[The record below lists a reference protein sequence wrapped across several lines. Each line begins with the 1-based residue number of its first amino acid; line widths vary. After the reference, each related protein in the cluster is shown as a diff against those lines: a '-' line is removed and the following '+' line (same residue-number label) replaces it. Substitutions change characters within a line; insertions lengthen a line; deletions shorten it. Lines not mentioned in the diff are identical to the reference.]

1 MKILKAYRFEMMP
14 NGAQQA
20 AMRRTIGCCRKV
32 YNLGLDLQVKRNEA
46 GEKFLSGFDLV
57 KQLPGWKKEFLWLKT
72 APAHAL
78 QQSLLDLHKA
88 FVNFY
93 EKRAAFPQPKRKFAK
108 ESFRF
113 PDPKQFRV
121 DQGNAL
127 ITLPKFGKIR
137 YRKSRS
143 IEGSIKNLTIS
154 CKNDRWFVAIQTL
167 QNITDRLPASGEVGV
182 DRGIAHFAAL
192 SNDAFVDRSP
202 AMLKRL
208 EALEA
213 RRARYQRAMSR
224 KQGPVKGKRRASN
237 NWKKSLRKTQRIS
250 AKIAHIR
257 QDFLHKESR
266 KLVNDNGFI
275 VFEDLNIKGMSASA
289 SGTLEAPR
297 KRVAQK
303 RGLNRSILEQGWGAF
318 ARMVEYK
325 NAWNGGITLYI
336 PPQYTSQTC
345 AACGHVD
352 RENRKS
358 QADFHCIQCGHQDN
372 ADVNAAKNILAR
384 GHRVLACGE
393 KAQSG
398 RSVKQEP
405 AEATQ
410 AIAA

>member
-1 MKILKAYRFEMMP
+1 MKILKAFRFEIMP

-20 AMRRTIGCCRKV
+20 ALRRTIGCCRKV
-32 YNLGLDLQVKRNEA
+32 YNLGLDLQIKRNEV

-57 KQLPGWKKEFLWLKT
+57 KQLPGWKKEFLWLQS

-93 EKRAAFPQPKRKFAK
+93 EKRAAFPQPQRKFAK

-127 ITLPKFGKIR
+127 LHLPKMGKVR

-143 IEGSIKNLTIS
+143 IEGKIQSLTIS
-154 CKNDRWFVAIQTL
+154 CKQDRWFVSLLTHRDIP
-167 QNITDRLPASGEVGV
+167 DPLPAAGQVGV
-182 DRGIAHFAAL
+182 DRGVVHFAAL
-192 SNDAFVDRSP
+192 SNGNHQDRGEHHD
-202 AMLKRL
+202 LERL
-208 EALEA
+208 EA
-213 RRARYQRAMSR
+213 RKRRYQRALSR

-237 NWKKSLRKTQRIS
+237 NWKKALRKVQ
-250 AKIAHIR
+250 KICTKIVNTR
-257 QDFLHKESR
+257 NDFLHKESR

-275 VFEDLNIKGMSASA
+275 VFENLNIKGMTTSA
-289 SGTLEAPR
+289 SGTRETPG
-297 KRVAQK
+297 KGVAQK

-325 NAWNGGITLYI
+325 NAWNGGITCYV
-336 PPQYTSQTC
+336 PAQYTSQTC

-352 RENRKS
+352 RENRKT
-358 QADFHCIQCGHQDN
+358 QADFHCLQCGYQDN

-393 KAQSG
+393 VVHQDT
-398 RSVKQEP
+398 SVKQEP
-405 AEATQ
+405 TETQ
-410 AIAA
+410 TQGVLP

>member
-182 DRGIAHFAAL
+182 DRGITQFATL
-192 SNDAFVDRSP
+192 SGGEHREQP
-202 AMLKRL
+202 RLERL
-208 EALEA
+208 EA
-213 RRARYQRAMSR
+213 RKRRYQRTLSR
-224 KQGPVKGKRRASN
+224 KQGPVKGKRRASM
-237 NWKKSLRKTQRIS
+237 NWKKALRKVQKTCE
-250 AKIAHIR
+250 KIANTR
-257 QDFLHKESR
+257 KDFLHKESR
-266 KLVNDNGFI
+266 KLVNNNGFI
-275 VFEDLNIKGMSASA
+275 VFEALSIKGMTTSA
-289 SGTLEAPR
+289 SGTRENPG
-297 KRVAQK
+297 KQVGQK
-303 RGLNRSILEQGWGAF
+303 RGLNRSILEQGWGDF

-325 NAWNGGITLYI
+325 NAWNGGITLYV
-336 PPQYTSQTC
+336 PSQYTSQTC

-384 GHRVLACGE
+384 GHRVLACG
-393 KAQSG
+393 AFVQQGSA
-398 RSVKQEP
+398 VKQEP
-405 AEATQ
+405 TETQ
-410 AIAA
+410 TQRVLP